1 MLTAA
6 FRISTSRKARIQK
19 KRETKLKRLLYAG
32 WNRKHACVH
41 EWHTQKMVS
50 NASISVAGK
59 LATTGSTSAKSV
71 KTQRSQ
77 STRFARF
84 SSHTLDPRSADS
96 AFRKRR
102 DDSEAEFLVLAGEE
116 SKTDPLL

>member
-19 KRETKLKRLLYAG
+19 KRQTKLKRLLYAG

-71 KTQRSQ
+71 KNSKIPIHALRALLVTHARSSECRFCISKKARRQRS
-77 STRFARF
+77 
-84 SSHTLDPRSADS
+84 
-96 AFRKRR
+96 
-102 DDSEAEFLVLAGEE
+102 
-116 SKTDPLL
+116 